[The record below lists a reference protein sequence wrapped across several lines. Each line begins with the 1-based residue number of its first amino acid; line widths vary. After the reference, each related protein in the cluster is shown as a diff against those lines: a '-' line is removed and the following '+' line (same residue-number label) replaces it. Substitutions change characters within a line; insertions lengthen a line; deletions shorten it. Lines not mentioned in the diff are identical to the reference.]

1 MPLMST
7 SRGQVGSGGGLRG
20 REVPRVLLDRVQIEP
35 QGRVDLR
42 CSQPKESGAH
52 ARDHRLMSVFVFKD
66 SSAEEDSTWSMPLM
80 SARAGEERW
89 SGKVTAPLRMRCL
102 VASSVS
108 AWNGV
113 QPHSISYTA

>member
-1 MPLMST
+1 MAAGCGAERFHGCFLIAFRSSRRAGST
-7 SRGQVGSGGGLRG
+7 YI
-20 REVPRVLLDRVQIEP
+20 VPNQT
-35 QGRVDLR
+35 
-42 CSQPKESGAH
+42 ESGAH